1 MRKISK
7 EELRHGTWFRKMM
20 VVTVFLFI
28 AMIAAGAAMQMA
40 EWALSGGNGLAAW
53 LVVFGIFAAA
63 VAGCKAYWKPI
74 VRYCRRKYLTV
85 PVVSGLLDGKEI
97 DRLLDGEVFET
108 VVDLDRNWDVK
119 ESANWFRVADYYI
132 SKQLTMGMQLGNN
145 VGVVNTGRET
155 GELSLLGIDGTF
167 LKVTLPTMIP
177 RSGVE
182 QIYHYIR
189 SEGSIRTNWV
199 WKIFDCGEETRHP
212 VLQRVFEEECRKFP
226 SKTEAVLA
234 LGADAEELKERE
246 IAALSYEEK
255 EGVYRFQKEAMK
267 LVRTVKIGNA
277 KKNGFV
283 EQYDRAYAFEIC
295 SKALKALIVKEPG
308 KKERKFEIED
318 WPFLYMTQRVPE
330 WYEILDE
337 QGNVVFGKK

>member
-1 MRKISK
+1 MRKIYK
-7 EELRHGTWFRKMM
+7 EELRHGTWFRKFMRVM
-20 VVTVFLFI
+20 LFLFI
-28 AMIAAGAAMQMA
+28 AMIAAGAVLQMA

-53 LVVFGIFAAA
+53 LVVLGIFAAA
-63 VAGCKAYWKPI
+63 VAGCKAYWKPM

-167 LKVTLPTMIP
+167 LKVTLPTLIP
-177 RSGVE
+177 GSGVE

-199 WKIFDCGEETRHP
+199 WKMFDCREETQHP

-234 LGADAEELKERE
+234 LAADAGELKERE

-255 EGVYRFQKEAMK
+255 EDVYRFQKEAMK
-267 LVRTVKIGNA
+267 LERTVKIGNA
-277 KKNGFV
+277 KKNGFI
-283 EQYDRAYAFEIC
+283 EQYDRAYAFEVC
-295 SKALKALIVKEPG
+295 NKELKTLIVKEEG
-308 KKERKFEIED
+308 KKERRVEIED

>member
-63 VAGCKAYWKPI
+63 VAGCKAYWKPM

-255 EGVYRFQKEAMK
+255 EDVYRFQKEAMK

-318 WPFLYMTQRVPE
+318 
-330 WYEILDE
+330 
-337 QGNVVFGKK
+337 